1 MRLKTL
7 SLRSFKGVRDF
18 TLNANGHDVTVF
30 GANGVG
36 KTSLD
41 DAFNWLLFGRD
52 SLGRADF
59 GIVPTYEDGT
69 LIEDAAPNVDA
80 ELILPDGDSITLM
93 RRLVQKKQSIRGA
106 EPTAA
111 GTTTEFMI
119 DGVPVKKSDYAKRI
133 AEIAD
138 ETLFP
143 LLTDPRAFCG
153 SLHWQKRREQ
163 LMRLFG
169 DTSDADIIAGEPELA
184 SLPALLGKRSAD
196 DHKRALAPRIAD
208 LKKQLAA
215 IPPRIDEVRRG
226 IPPAPDGDPADEL
239 LAALREDRK
248 CASAKLERIASGG
261 ESAELRRRL
270 AEINARILE
279 AETEAKRAHAERL
292 LDLVAAKSA
301 AGERL
306 RERQHLLADIEREID
321 SVANAVIV
329 ARTKAIANEQ
339 ARDEV
344 IRRQPPDAGF
354 DDTCP
359 ACGQDLPA
367 EKVRAAAE
375 AALAEF
381 NRRRSLDL
389 ESIDAA
395 AKSLAAEIAR
405 YDAALSQL
413 HAEAE
418 AATRAADEATEALN
432 AATAAINALPPAD
445 TRHPALQAEAD
456 ALRARIADL
465 DEGNAGALANA
476 RAKLDQIDA
485 RIIKAEIAVADIRA
499 REQAATRI
507 AALNDE
513 RRAVAAELDTAE
525 SELALC
531 ALFTRRKMEQ
541 ISQSINSRF
550 GGLTWKLFDQQVNG
564 EVVDCCEATVNGV
577 AWRDLSNS
585 QQINAGLAVID
596 VIGQQYGVTPP
607 IFIDNAESVSEIRPT
622 KAQQI
627 RLIVSPAH
635 KQLTVE
641 RNDAKPR

>member
-7 SLRSFKGVRDF
+7 SLHAFKGVRDF
-18 TLNANGHDVTVF
+18 TLDANCHDAGGHDMTVF

-59 GIVPTYEDGT
+59 GIIPTYEDGS
-69 LIEDAAPNVDA
+69 LVEDAAPTVTA
-80 ELILPDGDSITLM
+80 ELSLPSGDSITLM
-93 RRLVQKKQSIRGA
+93 RRLLQKKQSVRGA
-106 EPTAA
+106 EPTSA
-111 GTTTEFMI
+111 GTTTEFAI
-119 DGVPVKKSDYAKRI
+119 DGVPVKKTEYSKRI

-153 SLHWQKRREQ
+153 TLHWQKRREQ
-163 LMRLFG
+163 LLRLFG
-169 DTSDADIIAGEPELA
+169 SVSDADIIASDPDLA
-184 SLPALLGKRSAD
+184 SLPSLLGKRSVD
-196 DHKRALAPRIAD
+196 DHKRMLAPRIAE

-226 IPPAPDGDPADEL
+226 IPPAPDGDPVAE

-248 CASAKLERIASGG
+248 RASETLERIAIGG
-261 ESAELRRRL
+261 EAAELRRRL
-270 AEINARILE
+270 AEINARIVE
-279 AETEAKRAHAERL
+279 AETEARRAHAKRL
-292 LDLVAAKSA
+292 AELVAAKSA
-301 AGERL
+301 AGESL
-306 RERQHLLADIEREID
+306 RECQHRLAGIEREIE
-321 SVANAVIV
+321 SVADAVIA
-329 ARTKAIANEQ
+329 ARNRAIANDK

-344 IRRQPPDAGF
+344 SRRQPPDAGF

-359 ACGQDLPA
+359 ACGQDIPA
-367 EKVRAAAE
+367 EQVRAATE

-389 ESIDAA
+389 ESIDAT

-405 YDAALSQL
+405 YDAALAKL
-413 HAEAE
+413 HADADAATMAADAAAE
-418 AATRAADEATEALN
+418 AFN
-432 AATAAINALPPAD
+432 AAAAAVEDLPPAD
-445 TRHPALQAEAD
+445 KIHPARREDAD
-456 ALRARIADL
+456 HLRDRIAAL
-465 DEGNAGALANA
+465 DEGNAGALADA
-476 RAKLDQIDA
+476 RAKLDQLDA
-485 RIIKAEIAVADIRA
+485 LIIQAEIAVADIRA
-499 REQAATRI
+499 REQAAARI

-513 RRAVAAELDTAE
+513 RRTVAAELDTAE

-541 ISQSINSRF
+541 ISHSINSRF
-550 GGLTWKLFDQQVNG
+550 GGLTWKLFDVQVNG

-596 VIGQQYGVTPP
+596 ALGQQYGVTPP
-607 IFIDNAESVSEIRPT
+607 IFIDNAESVSTIRPT

-641 RNDAKPR
+641 IQ